1 MMKTILDKDLTE
13 NDKGYVRAELLKIS
27 QQSEAGEGA
36 KRSPDEKKREPGS
49 LVPKDEKRQPGPPAP
64 PPKVEV
70 QVEGSP
76 QLAPLSPV
84 NDNDIESL
92 RTENL
97 LLKEKLMT

>member
-36 KRSPDEKKREPGS
+36 KRSPDEKTSEEDWLKDAFLRAGKS
-49 LVPKDEKRQPGPPAP
+49 SAKDEKRQPGPPAP

-92 RTENL
+92 RTE
-97 LLKEKLMT
+97 